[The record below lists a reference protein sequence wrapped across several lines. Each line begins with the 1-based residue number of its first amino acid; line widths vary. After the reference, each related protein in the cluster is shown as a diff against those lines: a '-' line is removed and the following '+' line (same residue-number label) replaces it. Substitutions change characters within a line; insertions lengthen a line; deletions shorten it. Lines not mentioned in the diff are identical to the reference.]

1 MGLFPLCS
9 GYLYFYF
16 SILFS
21 DFLWLIP
28 HCICQFLPF
37 LFYAYCCYAFYVVF
51 TPMQGRESSSN
62 PELLIGGYTAVF
74 CLLLSPFLVPLI
86 CLFRKS
92 KTIISLFG
100 ICTIIFIILAA
111 TPVGFPYE
119 EKTAVQRFFAV
130 VSMQRIQTYLCF
142 IYIILHFQHTTRTFH
157 NGDAAKSV
165 NRTDSG
171 YYVLPVDRHPD
182 SLDSILFENTNY
194 TKADR
199 SDCETEIMCG
209 FPIYSTRWMKAK

>member
-1 MGLFPLCS
+1 MHSHCLILTVFTVVMISFNVRSAFILMVCIAFYTLSVLINMATCAHKSSEFYLFCFPFL
-9 GYLYFYF
+9 LLNFIF
-16 SILFS
+16 TFS

-28 HCICQFLPF
+28 HCICQVLPF

-62 PELLIGGYTAVF
+62 PELLIGGYTAIF

-100 ICTIIFIILAA
+100 IFTIVFIILAA
-111 TPVGFPYE
+111 TPVGFPYV

-130 VSMQRIQTYLCF
+130 VSLQRIHSY
-142 IYIILHFQHTTRTFH
+142 
-157 NGDAAKSV
+157 
-165 NRTDSG
+165 
-171 YYVLPVDRHPD
+171 
-182 SLDSILFENTNY
+182 
-194 TKADR
+194 
-199 SDCETEIMCG
+199 
-209 FPIYSTRWMKAK
+209 